1 LCLVKKN
8 SSIIGAPIRPETSY
22 WSRTKEKLQTII
34 ILVAPE
40 LWCIIKWSQR
50 NLNTHGGEIK
60 YDHISYKKIMRIIST
75 NSANNGIKESDN
87 GTWKEDFL
95 IALNNEPPN
104 TPKM

>member
-1 LCLVKKN
+1 MCLVKKN
-8 SSIIGAPIRPETSY
+8 SSIIGAPIGPETSY

-60 YDHISYKKIMRIIST
+60 YDHISYKKIMRIRI
-75 NSANNGIKESDN
+75 I
-87 GTWKEDFL
+87 
-95 IALNNEPPN
+95 
-104 TPKM
+104 